1 MDIRET
7 AAVLAMIS
15 ALDGRKAFG
24 EIDAQ
29 AWHAVVGDLRFEDC
43 REAVIAHYR
52 DSSHTLMPADLRAGV
67 KKVRKDRIGDK
78 IAPLPPVDPDD
89 VERYAQWQQVWVRAI
104 GDGLTDEEAEHYAD
118 AELGVIRRAID
129 TSPRDFDLNVIAK
142 RPS

>member
-29 AWHAVVGDLRFEDC
+29 AWHAVVGDLRFDDC
-43 REAVIAHYR
+43 RDAVIAHYR
-52 DSSHTLMPADLRAGV
+52 DSSYTLMPADLRAGV

-78 IAPLPPVDPDD
+78 VAPLPPVDPDD

-104 GDGLTDEEAEHYAD
+104 GDGLTDQEAEHYAD
-118 AELGVIRRAID
+118 AELGITRRAID
-129 TSPRDFDLNVIAK
+129 TSPRDFDLSAISK
-142 RPS
+142 HLS

>member
-29 AWHAVVGDLRFEDC
+29 AWHAVIGDLRFGDC
-43 REAVIAHYR
+43 RDAVIAHYR
-52 DSSHTLMPADLRAGV
+52 DSPHTLMPADLRAGV
-67 KKVRKDRIGDK
+67 KKVRKERIGEK
-78 IAPLPPVDPDD
+78 VAPLPPVDPDD
-89 VERYAQWQQVWVRAI
+89 VDRYSHWQQVWYRAV
-104 GDGLTDEEAEHYAD
+104 GDGLTDHEAESFAD
-118 AELGVIRRAID
+118 AELGVIRHAIE
-129 TSPRDFDLNVIAK
+129 TRPRNFDLGTVAK